1 MTNRKI
7 GDGMPLAGPKSISRL
22 PSNPVPGRAGFR
34 LGIAA
39 ASFALWDELIH
50 LVRIS
55 LSPLG
60 FEVRR
65 ITPPEVSGRDWDG
78 FLWLGNGDG
87 LQPFADAVAGLGRNR
102 PPTLLWQ
109 LDPLPPPDLPPE
121 AEEIGLRVARWDEGP
136 ASASL
141 RRIVFR
147 LIPFRRQWIRLA
159 RSWGLRRLE
168 NLGPVGRE
176 FAQPGGATVARLS
189 RYWNFIRRETERG
202 TLDQVATSLP
212 TRLEFLRRRGIPA
225 MELPLGFH
233 PAMGCGADG
242 KDGELVGSRDC
253 DVVFLGALR
262 HTRRPRILRTLR
274 AEWKRRG
281 IRFLVVHR
289 HCFGRQRT
297 HLLRRA
303 KIVLNLNTV
312 PWDMPGFRFL
322 TAVGCGAMVVSEPIR
337 DPTPFRP
344 GEHYVEAAI
353 PQLPDVVEHFLRDEA
368 GRKGIVAAARSFLET
383 EHSWDR
389 SMLKLGS
396 WFHAHSAV
404 SARGV

>member
-1 MTNRKI
+1 M
-7 GDGMPLAGPKSISRL
+7 AGTKSIRL
-22 PSNPVPGRAGFR
+22 SPSSSVPRRAAFR

-39 ASFALWDELIH
+39 APFALWEELIR
-50 LVRIS
+50 LIQIS
-55 LSPLG
+55 LAPQG
-60 FEVRR
+60 FEVHR
-65 ITPPEVSGRDWDG
+65 ISPPEVSSREWDG

-87 LQPFADAVAGLGRNR
+87 LQPFADAVAGLGRHR

-121 AEEIGLRVARWDEGP
+121 AEEIGMRIARWDEGP
-136 ASASL
+136 ASAFL
-141 RRIVFR
+141 RGIVSR

-159 RSWGLRRLE
+159 RSWGLRRLK
-168 NLGPVGRE
+168 NLGPAGQE
-176 FAQPGGATVARLS
+176 FAQPGGETVARLS
-189 RYWNFIRRETERG
+189 RYWSFIRRETERG
-202 TLDQVATSLP
+202 TLDQVAASLP
-212 TRLEFLRRRGIPA
+212 TRLEFLRRRGIPVT
-225 MELPLGFH
+225 ELRLGFH
-233 PAMGCGADG
+233 PAMGCEADG
-242 KDGELVGSRDC
+242 KDGRLDNPRDY

-262 HTRRPRILRTLR
+262 HTRRPRLLRMLR
-274 AEWKRRG
+274 KEWKRRG
-281 IRFLVVHR
+281 IRFLAIDR
-289 HCFGRQRT
+289 HCFGQQRS
-297 HLLRRA
+297 HLLSRA

-322 TAVGCGAMVVSEPIR
+322 TAVGCGTLVVSEPIR

-368 GRKGIVAAARSFLET
+368 AREGIVAAARRFLET
-383 EHSWDR
+383 EHSWDH